1 MPASR
6 LVPVTDT
13 AQQPDSAGG
22 LQVVAR
28 SAQILRMLD
37 SSRSELRINDVADH
51 LRIGRTSAHRY
62 LQSMAV
68 EGFLQRVGDGS
79 YRLGPLLTALGASML
94 SKTRA
99 VEVAEPF
106 LAQLADASGE
116 TTVLGIWT
124 GSNAVAVL
132 CKEPTGKTV
141 NMTVRTGAP
150 LPVDSA
156 QGICFLAHLDDE
168 ATTARAL
175 HGNEAIRQQVLARMA
190 EARATG
196 YAVSGAVLPG
206 VGAIAAP
213 VFDSTGSIVATVAI
227 ISSLETFEGAR
238 LKTLVQ
244 PMVATAKAVSRQLG
258 FTGDGTVVERQL

>member
-6 LVPVTDT
+6 LMPVTDT

-106 LAQLADASGE
+106 LTQLADSSGE
-116 TTVLGIWT
+116 TTALGIWT

-132 CKEPTGKTV
+132 CKEPAGKTV

-156 QGICFLAHLDDE
+156 QGICFLAYLDDE

-175 HGNEAIRQQVLARMA
+175 HGNEATRQQVLARMA
-190 EARATG
+190 EVRANG
-196 YAVSGAVLPG
+196 YAVSAAVLPG

-213 VFDSTGSIVATVAI
+213 VFDSSGSIVATVAI
-227 ISSLETFEGAR
+227 ISSLETFEGAQ
-238 LKTLVQ
+238 LETLVR
-244 PMVATAKAVSRQLG
+244 PMVATAKAVSLQLG
-258 FTGDGTVVERQL
+258 FTGHGTVVERQL

>member
-1 MPASR
+1 MTPSR
-6 LVPVTDT
+6 LSSVTDT
-13 AQQPDSAGG
+13 ALQPDSTGG

-68 EGFLQRVGDGS
+68 EGFLQRAGDGS
-79 YRLGPLLTALGASML
+79 YRLGPLLTALGAAML

-99 VEVAEPF
+99 VEVGEPF
-106 LAQLADASGE
+106 LAQLAEATGE
-116 TTVLGIWT
+116 TTALGIWT

-132 CKEPTGKTV
+132 CKEPPGKAV

-156 QGICFLAHLDDE
+156 QGICFLAYFDDE
-168 ATTARAL
+168 ATTARVL
-175 HGNEAIRQQVLARMA
+175 RGNEPMRQSLLMRMTD
-190 EARATG
+190 ARASG

-213 VFDSTGSIVATVAI
+213 VFDSTGLIVATVAI

-238 LKTLVQ
+238 LEAVAQ
-244 PMVATAKAVSRQLG
+244 PMLATAKAVSRQLG
-258 FTGDGTVVERQL
+258 FTGPAAAQ